1 MGKKILDINPY
12 PVARAYTYHA
22 YPLSILSSKKY
33 VGEKKIELLIEGKTS
48 DFEVETVNSRY
59 DITDNI
65 FTLTADDYAE
75 DVKLVINYSSLKLF
89 ERAFKIIY
97 FQYTQPCAYLAITI
111 LDKYSSKEKANV
123 YLYRN
128 ESISSTGWNNLNTMN
143 KTLKKIEGFK
153 FRINKNDVVFEILKD
168 GEECEKLHTKLDKTY
183 KDYSINITAFLGEN
197 QYYNW
202 FFSNYIQLYGR
213 NIFSVEYFNDYFI
226 APERKNSLMYTIH
239 SFLAN
244 FVSSVCVFR
253 LHRCEHI
260 ASSVYGYGSSV

>member
-1 MGKKILDINPY
+1 
-12 PVARAYTYHA
+12 
-22 YPLSILSSKKY
+22 
-33 VGEKKIELLIEGKTS
+33 
-48 DFEVETVNSRY
+48 
-59 DITDNI
+59 
-65 FTLTADDYAE
+65 
-75 DVKLVINYSSLKLF
+75 
-89 ERAFKIIY
+89 
-97 FQYTQPCAYLAITI
+97 
-111 LDKYSSKEKANV
+111 
-123 YLYRN
+123 
-128 ESISSTGWNNLNTMN
+128 MN